1 MIKISGLYKN
11 FGDQSVLRGVDMEIQ
26 TGEAGVI
33 LGRSGSGK
41 SVLLKHMAGLMQPDA
56 GKVFI
61 DDLDISSLNERELL
75 KVRRQM
81 AVMFQGAAL
90 FDSMNVGE
98 NIGFFLQREG
108 KLSAAK
114 IAKEVAGVLELVG
127 LEGIQSKWPADL
139 SGGMK
144 KRVALARAIIHK
156 PSIIFYDEPT
166 AGLDPIA
173 ADSIYKL
180 IKRIREILQVTTVVI
195 THDMRTTQTTGEK
208 VFMLHDGKIYLSATP
223 QELFNSTDPVIYNFV
238 NGISDKKTAL
248 N

>member
-1 MIKISGLYKN
+1 
-11 FGDQSVLRGVDMEIQ
+11 
-26 TGEAGVI
+26 
-33 LGRSGSGK
+33 
-41 SVLLKHMAGLMQPDA
+41 
-56 GKVFI
+56 
-61 DDLDISSLNERELL
+61 
-75 KVRRQM
+75 
-81 AVMFQGAAL
+81 
-90 FDSMNVGE
+90 MNVGE

-173 ADSIYKL
+173 ADSIDKL
-180 IKRIREILQVTTVVI
+180 IKRICEIRQVTTVVI

>member
-180 IKRIREILQVTTVVI
+180 IKRIREIRQVTTVVI

>member
-139 SGGMK
+139 SGGK
-144 KRVALARAIIHK
+144 ESIEHGVAPGLLLSCTRDRIGD
-156 PSIIFYDEPT
+156 SSWDSFYRFRSAPQPT
-166 AGLDPIA
+166 AEPLDT
-173 ADSIYKL
+173 
-180 IKRIREILQVTTVVI
+180 RHRQ
-195 THDMRTTQTTGEK
+195 
-208 VFMLHDGKIYLSATP
+208 
-223 QELFNSTDPVIYNFV
+223 LFLYNQSLF
-238 NGISDKKTAL
+238 
-248 N
+248 

>member
-173 ADSIYKL
+173 ADSIDKL
-180 IKRIREILQVTTVVI
+180 IKRICEIRQVTTVVI

>member
-1 MIKISGLYKN
+1 MIKASNLYKS
-11 FGDQSVLRGVDMEIQ
+11 FGEQAVLCGVNLEIQ
-26 TGEAGVI
+26 KGEAAII

-41 SVLLKHMAGLMQPDA
+41 SVLLKHMAGLIQPDA
-56 GKVFI
+56 GKIFI
-61 DDLDISSLNERELL
+61 GDLEISALNERELL

-98 NIGFFLQREG
+98 NIGFSLYREG
-108 KLSAAK
+108 KRSHAE
-114 IAKEVAGVLELVG
+114 IAKEIAGVLELVG
-127 LEGIQSKWPADL
+127 LKGIESKWPADL

-173 ADSIYKL
+173 SDSIDKL
-180 IKRIREILQVTTVVI
+180 IKRICEIRQVTTVVI
-195 THDMRTTQTTGEK
+195 THDMRTTQTIGEK
-208 VFMLHDGKIYLSATP
+208 VFMLHNGQIYLTATP
-223 QELFNSTDPVIYNFV
+223 QELFASKDPVIHNFV
-238 NGISDKKTAL
+238 NGISDNKSTL
-248 N
+248 T

>member
-1 MIKISGLYKN
+1 
-11 FGDQSVLRGVDMEIQ
+11 LRGVDMEIQ

-173 ADSIYKL
+173 ADSIDKL
-180 IKRIREILQVTTVVI
+180 IKRICEIRQVTTVVI